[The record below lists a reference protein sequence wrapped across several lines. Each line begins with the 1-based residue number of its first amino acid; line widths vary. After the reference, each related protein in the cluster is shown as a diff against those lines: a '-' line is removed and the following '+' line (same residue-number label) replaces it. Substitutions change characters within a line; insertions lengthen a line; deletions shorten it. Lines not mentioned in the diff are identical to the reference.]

1 MPRTRTQIL
10 LAPSHQASETAY
22 RLICELTAAQRW
34 LLQIMLENQFGR
46 IENVPVRAGQPLQG
60 GSVRIVRVSRLG
72 GNRGG
77 TAPPT
82 TDDFELKRAV
92 HDLFEE
98 LIRLGDGTIVRLEFR
113 HGLPFLLEV
122 ERGKGVKDGLAQ

>member
-1 MPRTRTQIL
+1 MTFD
-10 LAPSHQASETAY
+10 
-22 RLICELTAAQRW
+22 LTAAQRW
-34 LLQIMLENQFGR
+34 LLQIVLENQFGR
-46 IENVPVRAGQPLQG
+46 IENVPVRAGQPLPDV
-60 GSVRIVRVSRLG
+60 SVRIVRASRLG
-72 GNRGG
+72 GNSGG
-77 TAPPT
+77 TAPPA

-122 ERGKGVKDGLAQ
+122 ERVKGVKDGLAQ